1 MGAAHSSPLSSA
13 PPPQGH
19 PNAVQSGALNFAKAA
34 PPKPRTLVGAPPA
47 TAAMQAGG
55 RRNKN
60 KTKKNKNKKNK
71 NKTNKRN

>member
-19 PNAVQSGALNFAKAA
+19 PNAVESGALNFAKAA

-47 TAAMQAGG
+47 PPATQAGG
-55 RRNKN
+55 RRNKSKKN
-60 KTKKNKNKKNK
+60 KTKKNKNK
-71 NKTNKRN
+71 TNKRK